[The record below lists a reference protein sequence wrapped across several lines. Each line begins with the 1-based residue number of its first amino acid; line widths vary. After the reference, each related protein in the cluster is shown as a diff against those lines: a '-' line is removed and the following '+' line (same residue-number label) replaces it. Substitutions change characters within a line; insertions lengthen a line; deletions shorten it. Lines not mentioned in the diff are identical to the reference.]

1 MPPDAPGGFP
11 PPQGP
16 PQQPPPQRP
25 PGPPQYKV
33 YRSRRGLLDR
43 LRTERPGTGGPG
55 GGGPLGPLRR
65 KRRRGPGEPP
75 GPRPGKPLW
84 RRALRYA
91 LIGAAAWLLFSF
103 VVFMVSAQTQDGVS
117 NRTEDALSGGGS
129 LLTGSTVLVL
139 GSDQRPKGTKEPGAR
154 GAPSRADS
162 IMLLHVGFGSVRKLS
177 ILRDSFAN
185 IPGNGQGRINAAY
198 AFGGAALQI
207 ETVEEFMGNG
217 LEINHVIEVDFSNF
231 PELIDALGGVDVTL
245 DNCLKSDRFGDKR
258 VTLEKGEHHLTGR
271 EALRFARVRKNRCA
285 PNEDDRAR
293 ARRQQQVLKGMRDR
307 LVHPTNWPST
317 FVRAPWIAWE
327 APRALRSD
335 MKGPGLLALFTDLLT
350 GGSGESKVL
359 DFDAVNGDGSL
370 RVTREARADAVEE
383 LTGG

>member
-1 MPPDAPGGFP
+1 
-11 PPQGP
+11 
-16 PQQPPPQRP
+16 
-25 PGPPQYKV
+25 
-33 YRSRRGLLDR
+33 
-43 LRTERPGTGGPG
+43 
-55 GGGPLGPLRR
+55 
-65 KRRRGPGEPP
+65 
-75 GPRPGKPLW
+75 
-84 RRALRYA
+84 
-91 LIGAAAWLLFSF
+91 
-103 VVFMVSAQTQDGVS
+103 
-117 NRTEDALSGGGS
+117 
-129 LLTGSTVLVL
+129 
-139 GSDQRPKGTKEPGAR
+139 
-154 GAPSRADS
+154 
-162 IMLLHVGFGSVRKLS
+162 MLLHVGVGSVRKLS

-258 VTLEKGEHHLTGR
+258 VRLSKGEHHLSGR

-293 ARRQQQVLKGMRDR
+293 ARRQQQVLAGMRSR
-307 LVHPTNWPST
+307 LVHPKNWPSS
-317 FVRAPWIAWE
+317 FVRAPWISWE
-327 APRALRSD
+327 APRALRTD

-370 RVTREARADAVEE
+370 RVTREARAEAVEE

>member
-1 MPPDAPGGFP
+1 MPHDAPGGPP

-16 PQQPPPQRP
+16 PQPPPSPGP

-43 LRTERPGTGGPG
+43 LRSDRPG
-55 GGGPLGPLRR
+55 GGESPLRR
-65 KRRRGPGEPP
+65 RRGRGDRPP
-75 GPRPGKPLW
+75 GLPGAPAHGKPLW

-91 LIGAAAWLLFSF
+91 LLGAAAWLLFSF
-103 VVFMVSAQTQDGVS
+103 VVFMVSAQTQEGVS
-117 NRTEDALSGGGS
+117 NRTENALSGGGS
-129 LLTGSTVLVL
+129 LITGSTVLVL

-162 IMLLHVGFGSVRKLS
+162 IMLLHVGVGSVRKLS

-258 VTLEKGEHHLTGR
+258 VRLSKGEHHLSGR

-293 ARRQQQVLKGMRDR
+293 ARRQQQVLAGMRSR
-307 LVHPTNWPST
+307 LVHPKNWPSS
-317 FVRAPWIAWE
+317 FVRAPWISWE
-327 APRALRSD
+327 APRALRTD

-370 RVTREARADAVEE
+370 RVTREARAEAVEE

>member
-16 PQQPPPQRP
+16 PQQPPPPRP
-25 PGPPQYKV
+25 QGPPEYKV

-43 LRTERPGTGGPG
+43 LRGDRPAGES
-55 GGGPLGPLRR
+55 PLRR
-65 KRRRGPGEPP
+65 LRRRRRGDRPP
-75 GPRPGKPLW
+75 GVPGAPRPGKPLW
-84 RRALRYA
+84 RRVLRYA
-91 LIGAAAWLLFSF
+91 LIGAAAWLLLSF
-103 VVFMVSAQTQDGVS
+103 VVFMVSAQTQEGVS
-117 NRTEDALSGGGS
+117 NRTEDALSSGGS
-129 LLTGSTVLVL
+129 LLTGSTILVL

-162 IMLLHVGFGSVRKLS
+162 IMLLRVGLGSVRKLS

-231 PELIDALGGVDVTL
+231 PELIDALGGVDITL

-258 VTLEKGEHHLTGR
+258 VKLSKGDHHLSGR
-271 EALRFARVRKNRCA
+271 EALRFARVRKNKCA

-307 LVHPTNWPST
+307 LVHPKNWPST

-327 APRALRSD
+327 APRALRTD

-350 GGSGESKVL
+350 GGSGETRVL
-359 DFDAVNGDGSL
+359 EFDGVNGDGSL
-370 RVTREARADAVEE
+370 RVTREARAEAVEDLVE
-383 LTGG
+383 G